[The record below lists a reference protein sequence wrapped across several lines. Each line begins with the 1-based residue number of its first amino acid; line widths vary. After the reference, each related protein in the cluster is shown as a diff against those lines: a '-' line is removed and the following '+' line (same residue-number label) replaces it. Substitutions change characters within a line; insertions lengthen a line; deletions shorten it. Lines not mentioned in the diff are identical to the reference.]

1 MPTAL
6 WEGVPS
12 VWGSGRGG
20 DMWVELKIIGQV
32 ESQWAG
38 HERRQTCVGAQSTMN
53 ECMKTNGA
61 VFKGN
66 NHW

>member
-6 WEGVPS
+6 SEGVPS
-12 VWGSGRGG
+12 VWGAGAGGG

-38 HERRQTCVGAQSTMN
+38 RERRQTCVGAQ
-53 ECMKTNGA
+53 
-61 VFKGN
+61 
-66 NHW
+66 